1 MCKNGDNIIIFNART
16 NALAK
21 LSLDEYEQLKKCDLD
36 TKSTITKELKES
48 LVYGGYLLE
57 DKTNELDI
65 IKNNVLA
72 SRFSNNILN
81 LTIAPTSNCNFRCP
95 YCFEKDVLRPGKM
108 VDSTVNDIY
117 KFIEKEMSHLE
128 AVNITW
134 YGGEP
139 LLEMETICTLS
150 KRIIELCKLNNV
162 RYFASIITNGY
173 LLTKEVMVKLIDCKI
188 KNIQITLDGPKKY
201 HDNRRYLIGKKP
213 TFDRILNNIKDFGD
227 ISSNRNFPFI
237 SVRMNVDKNNIDG
250 VNELKK
256 LMTDAPYN
264 RYINF
269 YIAAVYD
276 KSDAYNTYTYT
287 SKEFKEIESSLK
299 SEKFNDYKQYYPESM
314 STHCVCDTLTG
325 LVIDADGSLYKCW
338 EEMGDSEY
346 CIGNISDF
354 KYYSMNHIYYDYMLY
369 NPLENKKCKNC
380 SVLPICMGG
389 GCLHRILRDGY
400 NPDCDYIRKNIQK
413 NIEKSYIL
421 MNNI

>member
-1 MCKNGDNIIIFNART
+1 M
-16 NALAK
+16 
-21 LSLDEYEQLKKCDLD
+21 
-36 TKSTITKELKES
+36 
-48 LVYGGYLLE
+48 
-57 DKTNELDI
+57 
-65 IKNNVLA
+65 
-72 SRFSNNILN
+72 
-81 LTIAPTSNCNFRCP
+81 
-95 YCFEKDVLRPGKM
+95 
-108 VDSTVNDIY
+108 
-117 KFIEKEMSHLE
+117 HL
-128 AVNITW
+128 I
-134 YGGEP
+134 
-139 LLEMETICTLS
+139 
-150 KRIIELCKLNNV
+150 
-162 RYFASIITNGY
+162 
-173 LLTKEVMVKLIDCKI
+173 
-188 KNIQITLDGPKKY
+188 
-201 HDNRRYLIGKKP
+201 
-213 TFDRILNNIKDFGD
+213 
-227 ISSNRNFPFI
+227 
-237 SVRMNVDKNNIDG
+237 
-250 VNELKK
+250 
-256 LMTDAPYN
+256 TDAPYN

-354 KYYSMNHIYYDYMLY
+354 KYCSMNHIYYDYMLY